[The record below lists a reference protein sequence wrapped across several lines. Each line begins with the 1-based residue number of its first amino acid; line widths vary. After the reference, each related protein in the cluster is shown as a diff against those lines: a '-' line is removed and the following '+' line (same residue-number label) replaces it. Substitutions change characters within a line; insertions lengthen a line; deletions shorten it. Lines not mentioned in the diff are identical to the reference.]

1 VKLYIYILLTVY
13 SDLKVRLFICLFI
26 FIFIFIFN
34 F

>member
-13 SDLKVRLFICLFI
+13 SDLKVRVFVRLFIL
-26 FIFIFIFN
+26 IFN